1 MNKNKISLGYIL
13 RKYRNKFGI
22 DIDKLSH
29 KISTEVDYII
39 ALEKGNYKI
48 FTSFNQ
54 ALPIIRKLSYV
65 LGLKYSSLVE
75 LYHKEYDTYISTK
88 QNENNTKLVIN
99 YQIFKFGGV
108 IMIGGIILSYLVL
121 QIYQMAY
128 SPAITLDNDTFYQF
142 YDKEEYKLTGNL
154 SRASQLTLNGQK
166 VTIKEGGNFEVLL
179 NLREGE
185 NRIELAV
192 QKDNQLLKTLQKTI
206 YRQ

>member
-65 LGLKYSSLVE
+65 LGLKYNSLVE
-75 LYHKEYDTYISTK
+75 LYHKEYNTYISTK
-88 QNENNTKLVIN
+88 QNDNNTKLVIN
-99 YQIFKFGGV
+99 YQIFKFAGV
-108 IMIGGIILSYLVL
+108 MMIGGIILSYLVL
-121 QIYQMAY
+121 QVYQITY
-128 SPAITLDNDTFYQF
+128 SPAINLDNNTLYQF

-166 VTIKEGGNFEVLL
+166 VTIKEDGDFEVFL
-179 NLREGE
+179 NLRKGE
-185 NRIELAV
+185 NRVELAV

>member
-99 YQIFKFGGV
+99 YQIFKFGGLM
-108 IMIGGIILSYLVL
+108 MIGGVILSYLVL
-121 QIYQMAY
+121 QVYQIAY
-128 SPAITLDNDTFYQF
+128 SPAIKLDNDTFYQF
-142 YDKEEYKLTGNL
+142 YDQEEYKLTGNL

-166 VTIKEGGNFEVLL
+166 VTIKEDGNFEVFL

>member
-65 LGLKYSSLVE
+65 LGLKYNSLVE
-75 LYHKEYDTYISTK
+75 LYHKEYNTYISTK
-88 QNENNTKLVIN
+88 QNDNNTKLVIN
-99 YQIFKFGGV
+99 YQIFKFAGV
-108 IMIGGIILSYLVL
+108 MMIGGIILSYLVL
-121 QIYQMAY
+121 QVYQITY
-128 SPAITLDNDTFYQF
+128 SPVIKLDNDAVYQF

-166 VTIKEGGNFEVLL
+166 VTIKEDGDFEVFL
-179 NLREGE
+179 NLRKGE
-185 NRIELAV
+185 NRVELAV

>member
-88 QNENNTKLVIN
+88 QNENTTKLVIN

-166 VTIKEGGNFEVLL
+166 VTIKEDGNFEVLL